1 MRCAPSCLLNQ
12 PSIYTVTPSKARNL
26 ESGLEADP
34 SSRPLSE
41 CQYQIRSMSPLFLFL
56 SFVALISALGVVFA
70 KNPVHSVL
78 FLILTFFSL
87 SGHYLLLN
95 AQFLAAVNII
105 VYAGAI
111 MVLFLFVIMFLNLN
125 IATEP
130 HKPALA
136 KIAAAVAGGSL
147 LLIMVAA
154 MRDVHPV
161 GYNAATF
168 NSQIGMVDQLGLVL
182 YRQYLLPFEL
192 ASVLFLVAMVGAVM
206 LGKREVGERH
216 F

>member
-1 MRCAPSCLLNQ
+1 
-12 PSIYTVTPSKARNL
+12 
-26 ESGLEADP
+26 
-34 SSRPLSE
+34 
-41 CQYQIRSMSPLFLFL
+41 MSPLFLFL
-56 SFVALISALGVVFA
+56 AFVALLSALGVVFA
-70 KNPVHSVL
+70 KNPIHSVL

-125 IATEP
+125 VDTEP

-136 KIAAAVAGGSL
+136 KIAAAIAGGSL
-147 LLIMVAA
+147 FLIMIVAL
-154 MRDVHPV
+154 RDIQLPAVN
-161 GYNAATF
+161 GATF
-168 NSQIGMVDQLGLVL
+168 DSQIGMVDKLGMVL
-182 YRQYLLPFEL
+182 FTTYKLPFEL
-192 ASVLFLVAMVGAVM
+192 ASILLLVAMVGAVM
-206 LGKREVGERH
+206 LGKRETGERN

>member
-1 MRCAPSCLLNQ
+1 
-12 PSIYTVTPSKARNL
+12 
-26 ESGLEADP
+26 
-34 SSRPLSE
+34 
-41 CQYQIRSMSPLFLFL
+41 MSPLFLFL
-56 SFVALISALGVVFA
+56 SFVALLSALGVVLA

-78 FLILTFFSL
+78 FLILTFFTL

-125 IATEP
+125 QDTEP
-130 HKPALA
+130 QKPALA
-136 KIAAAVAGGSL
+136 KVAAAIAGGSL
-147 LLIMVAA
+147 LLVMVAA
-154 MRDVHPV
+154 LRDIQPA

-168 NSQIGMVDQLGLVL
+168 DSQIGMVDRLGLVL
-182 YRQYLLPFEL
+182 YQQYLLPFEL

-206 LGKREVGERH
+206 LGKREIGERN

>member
-1 MRCAPSCLLNQ
+1 
-12 PSIYTVTPSKARNL
+12 
-26 ESGLEADP
+26 
-34 SSRPLSE
+34 
-41 CQYQIRSMSPLFLFL
+41 MSPLFLFL
-56 SFVALISALGVVFA
+56 SFVALLSALGVVFA

-125 IATEP
+125 VDTEP

-147 LLIMVAA
+147 LLILVAA
-154 MRDVHPV
+154 LKDVRPTGV
-161 GYNAATF
+161 PTGTAF
-168 NSQIGMVDQLGLVL
+168 NSQIGMVDQLGMRL
-182 YRQYLLPFEL
+182 YTDFLLPFEL

-206 LGKREVGERH
+206 LGKRETGERN

>member
-1 MRCAPSCLLNQ
+1 MLRCALHDVLFS
-12 PSIYTVTPSKARNL
+12 
-26 ESGLEADP
+26 
-34 SSRPLSE
+34 
-41 CQYQIRSMSPLFLFL
+41 SMSLFYFL
-56 SFVALISALGVVFA
+56 AFVALFSALGVVFA

-111 MVLFLFVIMFLNLN
+111 MVRFMLVIMFLDLN
-125 IATEP
+125 EDTEP

-136 KIAAAVAGGSL
+136 KFAAAIAGGSL

-154 MRDVHPV
+154 LRNVQPDGVNP
-161 GYNAATF
+161 ATF
-168 NSQIGMVDQLGLVL
+168 DSQIGMVDRLGMVL
-182 YRQYLLPFEL
+182 FRQYALPFEL
-192 ASVLFLVAMVGAVM
+192 ASILLLAAMVGSVM
-206 LGKREVGERH
+206 LGKRETGERN

>member
-1 MRCAPSCLLNQ
+1 
-12 PSIYTVTPSKARNL
+12 
-26 ESGLEADP
+26 
-34 SSRPLSE
+34 
-41 CQYQIRSMSPLFLFL
+41 MSLFLFL
-56 SFVALISALGVVFA
+56 SFVALLSALGVVLA

-78 FLILTFFSL
+78 FLILTFFTL

-125 IATEP
+125 EATEP
-130 HKPALA
+130 QKPLLA
-136 KIAAAVAGGSL
+136 KVAATISGGML

-154 MRDVHPV
+154 LRNVQPA
-161 GYNAATF
+161 GYNPATF
-168 NSQIGMVDQLGLVL
+168 NSQVGMVDKLGLVL
-182 YRQYLLPFEL
+182 FQQYQLPFEL
-192 ASVLFLVAMVGAVM
+192 ASILLLAAMVGSVM
-206 LGKREVGERH
+206 LGKREAGERN